1 MIEKMTRVEFKV
13 FIYPDNEEEKAFRKK
28 IKEKFDAIPV
38 QWCVEGKKVKTI
50 SKVGFK
56 RRVWNSC
63 ILKDLQ
69 EQLKENPT
77 KSEIAEEY
85 REQYE
90 MGRESIA
97 IISFETKMDMI
108 IDVKNNDIW
117 LPEDTWRFDKRTVGH
132 KRYRKRYQL
141 ERLDD
146 FYYDVLSKISLAFVM
161 AVLLT
166 CPQLHVGHTEI
177 WIKGK
182 KYNSENYLTE
192 IFPADT
198 FGEYRR
204 LVKTELS
211 FEETFYWIRNHTSLF
226 GNMKKTP
233 VMFSTLTYIFNRNF
247 HESLIYST
255 IGLESVY
262 SPGKSGIS
270 SALQKRITTFFPS
283 VEKEQIRNI
292 YNLRSKFVHGEM
304 MIGNYNMIDEIVEN
318 EIAIEKETLLA
329 IILLLETVR
338 ILISQNA
345 EKIDFKESISYS
357 FR

>member
-1 MIEKMTRVEFKV
+1 MTSVEFKV
-13 FIYPDNEEEKAFRKK
+13 FIYSDNQDDKAFRKM
-28 IKEKFDAIPV
+28 IREKFDSI
-38 QWCVEGKKVKTI
+38 QVEWRVERKNVKTA
-50 SKVGFK
+50 SKVRFK
-56 RRVWNSC
+56 RRFWNSW

-90 MGRESIA
+90 IGRESIA

-141 ERLDD
+141 ELLDD
-146 FYYDVLSKISLAFVM
+146 FYYEVLSKISLAFVM

-166 CPQLHVGHTEI
+166 CPQFHVGHTEI

-192 IFPADT
+192 ILPADT

-211 FEETFYWIRNHTSLF
+211 FEETFYWIRNHTSLL
-226 GNMKKTP
+226 GNTRKTP

-255 IGLESVY
+255 IGLESIY
-262 SPGKSGIS
+262 SPGKAGIS

-304 MIGNYNMIDEIVEN
+304 IIGNYNMIDEIVEN

-329 IILLLETVR
+329 IVLLLETVR
-338 ILISQNA
+338 MLISQKA
-345 EKIDFKESISYS
+345 EKIDFKESVSYS
-357 FR
+357 FE

>member
-1 MIEKMTRVEFKV
+1 M
-13 FIYPDNEEEKAFRKK
+13 
-28 IKEKFDAIPV
+28 
-38 QWCVEGKKVKTI
+38 
-50 SKVGFK
+50 
-56 RRVWNSC
+56 
-63 ILKDLQ
+63 
-69 EQLKENPT
+69 
-77 KSEIAEEY
+77 
-85 REQYE
+85 
-90 MGRESIA
+90 
-97 IISFETKMDMI
+97 
-108 IDVKNNDIW
+108 
-117 LPEDTWRFDKRTVGH
+117 
-132 KRYRKRYQL
+132 
-141 ERLDD
+141 
-146 FYYDVLSKISLAFVM
+146 
-161 AVLLT
+161 
-166 CPQLHVGHTEI
+166 TEI
-177 WIKGK
+177 
-182 KYNSENYLTE
+182 L
-192 IFPADT
+192 PANT